1 MTNVIVLDD
10 YRTPAWSPGQS
21 QVDIGDFVW
30 VPNQPR
36 LGVGRVTYVSDIH
49 GVMVLEMAFPN
60 GIVRKL
66 PAREVDLY
74 DPHGVA

>member
-1 MTNVIVLDD
+1 MTNVIVLDH
-10 YRTPAWSPGQS
+10 YRGSAPALP
-21 QVDIGDFVW
+21 QVDIADW
-30 VPNQPR
+30 VTVPR
-36 LGVGRVTYVSDIH
+36 MRHLGVGRVTYVSEID

-74 DPHGVA
+74 DPDGAA